1 MDGVWCGE
9 DVFYPFPGVFYFSL
23 VREEDAPHNSLL
35 FIPQPSRVWNDD
47 ESDDESYGHPYA
59 YEYEFFDIYSYDSEG
74 CAAL

>member
-1 MDGVWCGE
+1 MEFGV
-9 DVFYPFPGVFYFSL
+9 VKMFFIRFRAFFYFSL